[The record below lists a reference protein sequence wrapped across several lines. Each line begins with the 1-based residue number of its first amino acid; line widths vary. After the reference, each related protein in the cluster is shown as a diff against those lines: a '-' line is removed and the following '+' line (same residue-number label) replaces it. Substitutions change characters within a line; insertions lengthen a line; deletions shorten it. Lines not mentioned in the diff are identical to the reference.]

1 MSGAVFYAIFY
12 ASSANAP
19 CGLRLKVTNK
29 MPRPMTSVSMSAA
42 KVDQMMPESPK
53 HRLPTIMNGM
63 MEKPVG
69 GHVKEF

>member
-12 ASSANAP
+12 ASSTKAF

-29 MPRPMTSVSMSAA
+29 MLRPMTSVSTGPSDRDEVLEKMREIAE
-42 KVDQMMPESPK
+42 KVLF
-53 HRLPTIMNGM
+53 R
-63 MEKPVG
+63 